1 MSGQMKKAP
10 KTLWFQCFLLMVEMI
25 GIEPTTF

>member
-10 KTLWFQCFLLMVEMI
+10 KTLWFQCFLLVEMI